1 MVTTPPPLL
10 SVTGL
15 RKQYADRVVLDG
27 VSLEVSPGETV
38 VVIGPSGSG
47 KTTMLRCLNYL
58 ESPDDGAV
66 KLGEERIGYDPHGK
80 RLPEIGIAR
89 QRERFGFVFQRFNLF
104 SHLNARDN
112 VAIGPRKVLGLTK
125 DEAYA
130 RAADELDRV
139 HLSAHAHKRPGQLS
153 GGQQQRVAIARA
165 LAMRPEMLLFDEPT
179 SALDPELVQEVLEV
193 MQELA
198 RAAMTMIVV
207 THEMSFARDVADR
220 VIFMDGGAIVEQGTP
235 DEVFGSPREDRTRK
249 FLAHLKR

>member
-104 SHLNARDN
+104 SHLNAR
-112 VAIGPRKVLGLTK
+112 GRT
-125 DEAYA
+125 
-130 RAADELDRV
+130 
-139 HLSAHAHKRPGQLS
+139 RP
-153 GGQQQRVAIARA
+153 
-165 LAMRPEMLLFDEPT
+165 
-179 SALDPELVQEVLEV
+179 
-193 MQELA
+193 
-198 RAAMTMIVV
+198 
-207 THEMSFARDVADR
+207 
-220 VIFMDGGAIVEQGTP
+220 
-235 DEVFGSPREDRTRK
+235 SPRRLFWKPRNGK
-249 FLAHLKR
+249 PVLWRHMCCPLS